1 VPERKF
7 KMYQSGNQKGIAKN
21 DRQHQSLKKKKR
33 RTTDN
38 TITKEKEQTMIYK
51 TIHIKLKIEPH

>member
-7 KMYQSGNQKGIAKN
+7 KMHQSGNQKGIAKN